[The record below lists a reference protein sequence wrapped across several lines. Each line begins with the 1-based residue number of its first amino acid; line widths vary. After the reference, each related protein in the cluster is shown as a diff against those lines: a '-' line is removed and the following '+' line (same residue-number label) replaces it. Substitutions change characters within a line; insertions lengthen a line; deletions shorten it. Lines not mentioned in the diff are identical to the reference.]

1 MSFSEDEFEA
11 PSVSPVSDI
20 NDDDEEFNCAV
31 DVLTELAGNDLSESK
46 CTKKR
51 SRSEM
56 EPQMEPQMERDRIIV
71 HRMYG
76 CKQCKLKMG
85 HEEDYKSIHKKID
98 EIFKLMKQ
106 TVNR

>member
-11 PSVSPVSDI
+11 PPVSPVPDI
-20 NDDDEEFNCAV
+20 NDDDEEFHCAI

-51 SRSEM
+51 PCSEM
-56 EPQMEPQMERDRIIV
+56 ETQFERDRLIV

-76 CKQCKLKMG
+76 CKQCKHKMG